1 MEKVDLAK
9 AYDIDA
15 HRRVNSTPTEWKIN
29 ERERFL
35 NLLVQENSSS
45 LLEIGAGTGTDGIYF
60 KESGLDVHCIDLSTE
75 MIRYCKERGL
85 NAQIMDFYNL
95 DFDDHSFHAV
105 YALNCLLH
113 VPKADIHKVLK
124 EINRVIK
131 PEGLFYMGVYGGIDS
146 EGIWMEDS
154 FEPKRYFASY
164 IDDSL
169 RTLVGQHFQE
179 VYFNTIPLKEGSFHF
194 QSVIL
199 KKVSTM

>member
-1 MEKVDLAK
+1 MEKAELAK

-15 HRRVNSTPTEWKIN
+15 DRRVNSTPAEWKIT

-35 NLLVQENSSS
+35 NLLVQEKSSS

-60 KESGLDVHCIDLSTE
+60 KENGLEIHCIDLSNE
-75 MIRYCKERGL
+75 MIRYCKARGL
-85 NAQIMDFYNL
+85 NAQVMDFYNL

-113 VPKADIHKVLK
+113 VPKADIHQVLK

-131 PEGLFYMGVYGGIDS
+131 PEGLFYMGVYGGTDS
-146 EGIWMEDS
+146 EGIWMDDA

-164 IDDSL
+164 TDDSL

-179 VYFNTIPLKEGSFHF
+179 VYFHTIPLKESSLHF

-199 KKVSTM
+199 KKVSIM